1 MIFIS
6 QVMPVT
12 GSSFDDATWSS
23 DAMPLL
29 VTTVMP
35 FITGCFCVW
44 MLLGF
49 PKVLPHAEQKL
60 RTSRRAVRDNS
71 VQCEIE
77 YEEMSHMNYQ
87 LQLERD
93 DKQRLIDSY
102 NREIETLESYGQVMK
117 DTSDANKENAAK
129 FLSELKDVKE
139 RLQEE
144 NKPCLTQ

>member
-1 MIFIS
+1 M
-6 QVMPVT
+6 VLRC
-12 GSSFDDATWSS
+12 DATPVDYG
-23 DAMPLL
+23 DA
-29 VTTVMP
+29 
-35 FITGCFCVW
+35 FHHW
-44 MLLGF
+44 MFLRLDAAGICK
-49 PKVLPHAEQKL
+49 KVFPHAEQKL
-60 RTSRRAVRDNS
+60 RTSCRAVRDNS

-129 FLSELKDVKE
+129 SLSELKDVKE